1 MKRTVALLA
10 VTALLLALLTGCGPE
25 AEPVQDDEPAAVS
38 ESPVSL
44 EGLDAMPE
52 DGAGES
58 TAAAAA
64 VAAIDAVPA
73 AELASADREALK
85 ADRRLVA
92 YLVRGELEGQAALFE
107 VRADGI
113 AHNIYGY
120 GRAFD
125 SGSII
130 WQPADE
136 MEGESVAPRSE
147 GEMDAVAAVDDAGRV
162 SRWGLHARCRRLP
175 VRIRR
180 RGAQP
185 GVDRGRRGRQHDPV
199 DQQVTFSSVLG
210 MEI

>member
-147 GEMDAVAAVDDAGRV
+147 GEMDAVAAVDEVMRDAFPDGGFTLGAGGYRFAFV
-162 SRWGLHARCRRLP
+162 AEGLSP
-175 VRIRR
+175 VLIEVAAD
-180 RGAQP
+180 GS
-185 GVDRGRRGRQHDPV
+185 
-199 DQQVTFSSVLG
+199 TILSISK
-210 MEI
+210 

>member
-1 MKRTVALLA
+1 MKRTVAPLA
-10 VTALLLALLTGCGPE
+10 VTALLLALLTGCGSE

-147 GEMDAVAAVDDAGRV
+147 GEMDAVAAVDEVMLDAFPDGGFTLGAGGYRFAFV
-162 SRWGLHARCRRLP
+162 AEGLSP
-175 VRIRR
+175 VLIEVAAD
-180 RGAQP
+180 GS
-185 GVDRGRRGRQHDPV
+185 
-199 DQQVTFSSVLG
+199 TILSISK
-210 MEI
+210 

>member
-1 MKRTVALLA
+1 MKRTVAPLA
-10 VTALLLALLTGCGPE
+10 VTALLLALLTGCGSE

-73 AELASADREALK
+73 AELASTDREALK

-147 GEMDAVAAVDDAGRV
+147 GEMDAVAAVDEVMRDAFPDGGFTLGAGGYRFAFV
-162 SRWGLHARCRRLP
+162 AEGLSP
-175 VRIRR
+175 VLIEVAAD
-180 RGAQP
+180 GS
-185 GVDRGRRGRQHDPV
+185 
-199 DQQVTFSSVLG
+199 TILSISK
-210 MEI
+210 

>member
-64 VAAIDAVPA
+64 VAAIDAFPA

-147 GEMDAVAAVDDAGRV
+147 GEMDAVAAVDEVMRDAFPDGGFTLGAGGYRFAFV
-162 SRWGLHARCRRLP
+162 AEGLSP
-175 VRIRR
+175 VLIEVAAD
-180 RGAQP
+180 GS
-185 GVDRGRRGRQHDPV
+185 
-199 DQQVTFSSVLG
+199 TILSISK
-210 MEI
+210 

>member
-1 MKRTVALLA
+1 MKRTVAPLA
-10 VTALLLALLTGCGPE
+10 VTALLLALLTGCGSE

-147 GEMDAVAAVDDAGRV
+147 GEMDAVAAVDEVMRDAFPDGGFTLGAGGYRFAFV
-162 SRWGLHARCRRLP
+162 AEGLSP
-175 VRIRR
+175 VLIEVAAD
-180 RGAQP
+180 GS
-185 GVDRGRRGRQHDPV
+185 
-199 DQQVTFSSVLG
+199 TILSISK
-210 MEI
+210 